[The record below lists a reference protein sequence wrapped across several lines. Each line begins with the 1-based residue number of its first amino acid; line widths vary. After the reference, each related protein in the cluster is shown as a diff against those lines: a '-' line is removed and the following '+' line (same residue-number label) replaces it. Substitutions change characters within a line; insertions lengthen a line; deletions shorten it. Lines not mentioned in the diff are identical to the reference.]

1 MELAGYP
8 PDPWQRSFLESDAKR
23 RVLLTGRQVG
33 KSQAMAALALHRSL
47 TIPRHLTI
55 VAAQREKS
63 ALELIESKLM
73 PLYDA
78 LDEDALP
85 ARRDSAPTALK
96 TTRFTNDARIEAVAM
111 TPKGV
116 RSFSRVG
123 LVIIDEAAFVPEALF
138 GAMSPFLSRSPDGV
152 LVVASSAGEPS
163 GKFWEICDSTDRDEA
178 DGEGSHWTKWQVKS
192 DECPWIPAEHLAAER
207 VSMPAWQFEREY
219 ECKFSQAVT
228 VEGMVYPW
236 FSDVTHVGDPP
247 ETFVRVVG
255 AVDWGFRKPG
265 ALLVLGEAPDGVAW
279 VLDEVYATE
288 QDIDWWVEQA
298 YGLTGEHGVKAWKCD
313 PEDPS
318 NIRKFRAKP
327 LPASEAKN
335 PVKPGIRRVDERG
348 KGNRLMV
355 ARHCKNTIAQFYRYM
370 NVRNGDGTYRDETPD
385 PKCEDHLMDA
395 LRYAVVE
402 FDGLEHVPFN
412 PQPKRPRGW

>member
-1 MELAGYP
+1 MRAAGYE
-8 PDPWQRSFLESDAKR
+8 PDPWQIEFLESDAPQ
-23 RVLLTGRQVG
+23 RVLLCGRQAG
-33 KSQAMAALALHRSL
+33 KSAVDAALALTRSI
-47 TIPRHLTI
+47 TIPHHLTI
-55 VAAQREKS
+55 VAAQREK
-63 ALELIESKLM
+63 AAVELIEGKFQ
-73 PLYDA
+73 PLYA
-78 LDEDALP
+78 QLDERSLP
-85 ARRDSAPTALK
+85 ARRVSSPDVHRTV
-96 TTRFTNDARIEAVAM
+96 RFSNGSRIEAVTTSAM
-111 TPKGV
+111 GV
-116 RSFSRVG
+116 RSFSAPG
-123 LVIIDEAAFVPEALF
+123 LVIIDEAAFVPDALYY
-138 GAMSPFLSRSPDGV
+138 AVRPMLATSRDGV
-152 LVVASSAGEPS
+152 LLLSSSASEPT
-163 GKFWEICDSTDRDEA
+163 GFFFETCRAIDE
-178 DGEGSHWTKWQVKS
+178 DGGEGGGWRKWTVPS
-192 DECPWIPAEHLAAER
+192 SSCPRISEEFLAEER
-207 VSMPAWQFEREY
+207 RRMPQWQFEREY
-219 ECKFSQAVT
+219 ECKFSPAIAQA
-228 VEGMVYPW
+228 GMVYPW
-236 FSDVTHVGDPP
+236 FSDVSHVGDPP

>member
-8 PDPWQRSFLESDAKR
+8 PDPWQRSFLTSDAKR

-33 KSQAMAALALHRSL
+33 KSQAIAALALQLSITR
-47 TIPRHLTI
+47 PRHLTLI
-55 VAAQREKS
+55 GAQRADAAFEFVKDKV
-63 ALELIESKLM
+63 L
-73 PLYDA
+73 PLYDE
-78 LDEDALP
+78 LDESALP
-85 ARRDSAPTALK
+85 ATRVSLATAVK
-96 TTRFTNDARIEAVAM
+96 TTEFSNGSRIVAVAM

-116 RSFSRVG
+116 RGFSNVG
-123 LVIIDEAAFVPEALF
+123 LIVVDEAAFVPDALF
-138 GAMSPFLSRSPDGV
+138 GAMSPMVSRNPEAI
-152 LVVASSAGEPS
+152 VVIASSAWEPS
-163 GKFWEICDSTDRDEA
+163 GYFWETCQQVDRSETDGTVSR
-178 DGEGSHWTKWQVKS
+178 WTKWQVRS
-192 DECPWIPAEHLAAER
+192 DECPWISADHLAAER
-207 VSMPAWQFEREY
+207 EKMPEWQYEREY
-219 ECKFSQAVT
+219 ECKFSPAIAQA
-228 VEGMVYPW
+228 GMVYPW
-236 FSDVTHVGDPP
+236 FSDVSHVGDPP

-298 YGLTGEHGVKAWKCD
+298 YRLTGEYGVKAWKCD